1 MFDHILKGRYPSMA
15 RVKPQIGDR
24 VTCREREEAYSSR
37 YASNPE
43 CWFEP
48 GDVGTVASV
57 DVPVVR
63 NTRGHLI
70 FCCVDFYKEGIPHN
84 EQHGGSPW
92 RVGLYYDNIVILR

>member
-1 MFDHILKGRYPSMA
+1 MA

-24 VTCREREEAYSSR
+24 VTCREREEAYYSR
-37 YASNPE
+37 YVGNPE

-63 NTRGHLI
+63 NTRGHLT
-70 FCCVDFYKEGIPHN
+70 FCCIDFYKGGIPYGK
-84 EQHGGSPW
+84 HGDSPW
-92 RVGLYYDNIVILR
+92 RVGLYYDNIVILTRNKTVL